1 MHRTMAFSVAADPGG
16 PWIDALLAGWAVGV
30 LLALHVGLWWA
41 TRDLDAR
48 PGRM

>member
-1 MHRTMAFSVAADPGG
+1 MHRTLAWGVADPGG
-16 PWIDALLAGWAVGV
+16 PWIDALLACWADCV